1 MKSLFLYVVCFLGY
15 AFSLSTWA
23 NTTAVEPLIEEDETP
38 KTVYMVVWRGCEDA
52 CEGFQDYLKDAG
64 VAANVIVRNANR
76 NKGKL
81 EGFVEEAKSLNPDL
95 VVTWGTSVS
104 KGVIGT
110 IDELGEVTKLG
121 DIPILFMIVAD
132 PIGAN
137 IVESYE
143 NSGRKTVTGIRNRIP
158 DEVQIRAMR
167 EYFPVER
174 VGVIYSEA
182 ELNSTLNTDN
192 LQKLSTD
199 MEFELFKE
207 VYKLDEK
214 GKPYPDQFDSLMS
227 SLSKKNVDVVYVGS
241 SSYNLDH
248 ADEFTGAA
256 LKYKVP
262 VASAYDS
269 MVTNSNALISVSNKY
284 YRVGR
289 FAGSQ
294 AKRILVDGRVP
305 GELEVASLSQFSISI
320 NMATAKIIDL
330 FPPIQLI
337 RFADLVNV
345 QK

>member
-1 MKSLFLYVVCFLGY
+1 MKQLILCLAWLFGSIVSISTFADDVVNNDSLQQD
-15 AFSLSTWA
+15 AS
-23 NTTAVEPLIEEDETP
+23 PQ
-38 KTVYMVVWRGCEDA
+38 TVYMVVWRGCEDA
-52 CEGFQDYLKDAG
+52 CKGFQSYLKESG

-76 NKGKL
+76 SKSNL
-81 EGFVEEAKSLNPDL
+81 SGFVEEAKALNPDL
-95 VVTWGTSVS
+95 VVTWGTTVS

-110 IDELGEVTKLG
+110 IEEFGETTKLG
-121 DIPILFMIVAD
+121 DIPVLFMIVAD

-137 IVESYE
+137 IVDSYE
-143 NSGRKTVTGIRNRIP
+143 HSGRKTVTGIRNRVP

-174 VGVIYSEA
+174 IGVIYSEA

-192 LQKLSTD
+192 LQKLSKT
-199 MEFELFKE
+199 MKFELFKE
-207 VYKLDEK
+207 LYKLDDK
-214 GKPYPDQFDSLMS
+214 GKPYPNQFDTLMS
-227 SLSKKNVDVVYVGS
+227 SLSEKNVDVVYVGS

-248 ADEFTGAA
+248 ADEFTSAA
-256 LKYKVP
+256 LKYKIP

-294 AKRILVDGRVP
+294 AKKILVDGDTP
-305 GELEVASLSQFSISI
+305 GDLEVASLSQFSISI
-320 NMATAKIIDL
+320 NMSTAKLIDL
-330 FPPIQLI
+330 YPPIHLI

-345 QK
+345 QH